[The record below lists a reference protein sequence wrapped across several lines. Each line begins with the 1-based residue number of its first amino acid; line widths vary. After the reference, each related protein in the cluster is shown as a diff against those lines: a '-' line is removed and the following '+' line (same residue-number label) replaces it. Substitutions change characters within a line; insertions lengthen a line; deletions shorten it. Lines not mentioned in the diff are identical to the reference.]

1 MLRVTHSLI
10 GFIVMSITGWT
21 VLLGSVGAAIARSNG
36 DRGLKGFAISA
47 LLPLP
52 FISWYLT
59 WVLTKSDL

>member
-1 MLRVTHSLI
+1 
-10 GFIVMSITGWT
+10 MSITGWT

-59 WVLTKSDL
+59 WVLTKSVL